1 MKKNYINPRTGIR
14 PLSVEKQFLAS
25 QKSGATGADVSFE
38 NESDFDSYFN
48 N

>member
-1 MKKNYINPRTGIR
+1 MKMNYIKPETDTRRT
-14 PLSVEKQFLAS
+14 SVDLNFLATQQS
-25 QKSGATGADVSFE
+25 EASGPNISFE

>member
-1 MKKNYINPRTGIR
+1 MKMNYIKPETDNL
-14 PLSVEKQFLAS
+14 PLSVDHNFLATQQS
-25 QKSGATGADVSFE
+25 EASGPNISFE